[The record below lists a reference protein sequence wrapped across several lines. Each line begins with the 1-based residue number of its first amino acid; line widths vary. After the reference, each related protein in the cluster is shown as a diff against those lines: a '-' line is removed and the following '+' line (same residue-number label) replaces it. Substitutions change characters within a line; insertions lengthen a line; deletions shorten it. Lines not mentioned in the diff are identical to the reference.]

1 MYVSSILFCVDFKFS
16 LHSILSHVVP
26 CVKWEVCR
34 RMNEYENLSWGNL
47 HFHGMNIN
55 GTMNRGWKLYV
66 DTNKHQARKR
76 SNKF

>member
-1 MYVSSILFCVDFKFS
+1 
-16 LHSILSHVVP
+16 
-26 CVKWEVCR
+26 
-34 RMNEYENLSWGNL
+34 MNEYENLSWRNL

-55 GTMNRGWKLYV
+55 GTMNMGWKLYV